1 MLISTS
7 GGMMTRSQFGFVVGF
22 AIAAL
27 WFAAGFFVMLGA
39 VVAGLVGFGIGR
51 VVDGRVD
58 VRGLLDRVSAST
70 RS

>member
-22 AIAAL
+22 VIVAL
-27 WFAAGFFVMLGA
+27 WFAAGFLVMLGA
-39 VVAGLVGFGIGR
+39 AVAGLIGFGIGR
-51 VVDGRVD
+51 ILDGSVD

-70 RS
+70 RT